1 MAGLKIPPPPL
12 DDAGTDYEDYKIR
25 IHKWCRVSKIPKADQ
40 AETIQVMMSKK
51 PFGLTKRIPREVL
64 KSDQGVKVLLEK
76 LDEHYIPD
84 KLQHTLSVCEKFM
97 AIKRNHNEPIIEHIT
112 KFSEALDNFQDID
125 PRLACPDTIVAMLLL
140 TSCNLTEGDNKI
152 VKAQMEEPPS
162 SKNLIGILKRVMTAD
177 KTARELNNETESSD
191 ILITNAS
198 SDRDRATTSATFYT
212 RDIRRQNRPISRDR
226 YEGGRSSERG
236 YRPERYERMRWS
248 PERYERRR
256 WGPYERDARFDRE
269 VRGDS
274 GERDRRKNPRG
285 SDGQTNKCMVCK
297 SIYHYVKDCPDV
309 KTSREDYEKKNND
322 NKLHEKD
329 HEVNLSF

>member
-1 MAGLKIPPPPL
+1 M
-12 DDAGTDYEDYKIR
+12 TR
-25 IHKWCRVSKIPKADQ
+25 Q
-40 AETIQVMMSKK
+40 
-51 PFGLTKRIPREVL
+51 
-64 KSDQGVKVLLEK
+64 
-76 LDEHYIPD
+76 
-84 KLQHTLSVCEKFM
+84 
-97 AIKRNHNEPIIEHIT
+97 
-112 KFSEALDNFQDID
+112 
-125 PRLACPDTIVAMLLL
+125 
-140 TSCNLTEGDNKI
+140 NLT
-152 VKAQMEEPPS
+152 
-162 SKNLIGILKRVMTAD
+162 
-177 KTARELNNETESSD
+177 
-191 ILITNAS
+191 
-198 SDRDRATTSATFYT
+198 
-212 RDIRRQNRPISRDR
+212 ISRDR
-226 YEGGRSSERG
+226 YEWGRSCERG

-322 NKLHEKD
+322 NKLREKD